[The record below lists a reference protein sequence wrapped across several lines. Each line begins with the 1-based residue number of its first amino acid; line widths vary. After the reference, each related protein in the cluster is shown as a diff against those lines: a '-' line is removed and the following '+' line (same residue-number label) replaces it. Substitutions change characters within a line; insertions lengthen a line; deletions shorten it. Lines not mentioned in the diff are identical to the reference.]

1 MKITAPV
8 GVLCDRLL
16 QDSENHLE
24 NDLPCENMGGFLYAF
39 WKEHHIHYGTAL
51 GSACVFF
58 MKKQLGDKPRYKEI
72 IEKLPHLKKETDKKS
87 NRLIVVDK
95 GFM

>member
-1 MKITAPV
+1 MNTD
-8 GVLCDRLL
+8 VLIGILI
-16 QDSENHLE
+16 
-24 NDLPCENMGGFLYAF
+24 PFV
-39 WKEHHIHYGTAL
+39 GTAL

-87 NRLIVVDK
+87 NSLIVVDK